1 MILCNG
7 KKLRITAGGIACLVI
22 LSFFFC
28 QRNRLLMRFRAAGSS
43 HRLSGVPLPAKNQI
57 VSTIAKN
64 SCRPSL
70 NSLSALSFFPDFYSI
85 AARRSLCTTF
95 VTNYCGQHQRCLV
108 HGRRI
113 SKYKYICFCYPSSMD
128 RCSAS
133 ARSLRFL
140 LWWCISTAAWRLL
153 VQTCCQKSEKRQQT
167 TQTKLGWQICKGRQR

>member
-1 MILCNG
+1 MSITISHFPGQSPSNLLPRGGYLPSAVHGTTSCE
-7 KKLRITAGGIACLVI
+7 KLNHCLPPQN
-22 LSFFFC
+22 SS
-28 QRNRLLMRFRAAGSS
+28 AAL
-43 HRLSGVPLPAKNQI
+43 RKTRCL
-57 VSTIAKN
+57 
-64 SCRPSL
+64 SCRFS
-70 NSLSALSFFPDFYSI
+70 DFYSI

-128 RCSAS
+128 RCCAS

-167 TQTKLGWQICKGRQR
+167 TQTMLGRQICKGRNR

>member
-1 MILCNG
+1 MQNSSAA
-7 KKLRITAGGIACLVI
+7 LRKTRCLP
-22 LSFFFC
+22 C
-28 QRNRLLMRFRAAGSS
+28 RFS
-43 HRLSGVPLPAKNQI
+43 
-57 VSTIAKN
+57 
-64 SCRPSL
+64 
-70 NSLSALSFFPDFYSI
+70 DFYSI

-153 VQTCCQKSEKRQQT
+153 VQTCCQKSEKT
-167 TQTKLGWQICKGRQR
+167 TADNSDNARAADLQKQAAMIFRGVIQGRTFGMMPLPCAYFCFYPSPSHEKQIAIFSQ